1 MFVRLSKTKAIKK
14 RQRQWQ
20 IISSSIVIFLRAP
33 NFPPTKF
40 RQTSSTWQELLQQK
54 KSIFPLPFWP
64 YCIHQNIKW
73 ISPCNLQKQGKR
85 ICPWK
90 TKKETFWQPGSGIEF
105 GTLGQWGGIIF
116 TSAGPLV
123 QIFHCNNCTK
133 TILQNKIISD
143 VRLFKYFTATIV
155 LQQIFTNTFHIR
167 RSACSNKCTKTILQP
182 FYKKITY
189 IYPSACSNTNY
200 IGCCSKI

>member
-85 ICPWK
+85 ICLWK
-90 TKKETFWQPGSGIEF
+90 KLKRKHF
-105 GTLGQWGGIIF
+105 GNR
-116 TSAGPLV
+116 V
-123 QIFHCNNCTK
+123 QELSLELWANGEELFSHPP
-133 TILQNKIISD
+133 

-155 LQQIFTNTFHIR
+155 PKQFYKTKSYLTSVCLNISLQQLYYNKFLQILFTSAGPLVQTSVLKQFYNHFTKKSHIY
-167 RSACSNKCTKTILQP
+167 THLPVQIQ
-182 FYKKITY
+182 I
-189 IYPSACSNTNY
+189 I
-200 IGCCSKI
+200 